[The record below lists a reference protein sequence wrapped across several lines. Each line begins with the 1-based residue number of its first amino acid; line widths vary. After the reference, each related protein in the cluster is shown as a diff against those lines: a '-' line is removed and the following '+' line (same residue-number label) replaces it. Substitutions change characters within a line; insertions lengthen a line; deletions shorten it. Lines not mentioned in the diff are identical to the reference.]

1 MNLRARFLRYGS
13 AYGVWLVTAAAGL
26 AAAWAVQAHLARRE
40 DELARQNQIQMV
52 GRVVAARDLPA
63 GTRLSA
69 DMLALRDVALDYT
82 PTGALDASEAD
93 LLLNTE
99 LRSAVAAGEL
109 VLRGMTETP
118 AADSLSSQLAPGR
131 RALTL
136 AVHDFHALPRPLRV
150 GDQLDLF
157 VSIMHEARAFT
168 LPLLSAGRVM
178 AVAVNDAD
186 GALEA
191 LTLDAAPGE
200 ALRVIAAKQAGALTA
215 VLRLPEDPVAQSDG
229 PSDLGALLG
238 LPARVEPPAP
248 PVPVLYGDAE
258 APGMV
263 GAMPPKTGVAGAP
276 AMAEGDGEVAPLL
289 PASRASSFSS
299 LPTGGRRHGTPA
311 P

>member
-1 MNLRARFLRYGS
+1 MNLRARLLHYGS
-13 AYGVWLVTAAAGL
+13 AYGIWLVTAAAGL

-40 DELARQNQIQMV
+40 DELTRQNQVQMV
-52 GRVVAARDLPA
+52 ARVVAARDLPA

-82 PTGALDASEAD
+82 PSGALDATEVD
-93 LLLNTE
+93 LLLHTE
-99 LRSAVAAGEL
+99 LRSAIAAGEL
-109 VLRGMTETP
+109 VLRGMTEAP

-157 VSIMHEARAFT
+157 VSITHEARAFT

-178 AVAVNDAD
+178 AISINDTD

-191 LTLDAAPGE
+191 LTLEAAPAE

-215 VLRLPEDPVAQSDG
+215 VMRLPEDPVSHPGG

-238 LPARVEPPAP
+238 LPASVVPPAP

-263 GAMPPKTGVAGAP
+263 GAMPSKTGAESTSANF
-276 AMAEGDGEVAPLL
+276 EGDRDVVPLL
-289 PASRASSFSS
+289 PTSRASSVSS
-299 LPTGGRRHGTPA
+299 LPKGGRRHGTAA